1 MFNLDLTSSGGFTGS
16 VTLTCNGALLPGTCT
31 VTPADRARSTDCCA
45 PGFDSY
51 RVRDGFYVCAIQAAA
66 ALALFGL
73 LMLALVCGSVAGVE
87 YLLADCDRNF
97 GRSNA
102 HAASHADREYGLT
115 LRSRRGLKNF
125 HCDFAG
131 LGADRGE
138 RD

>member
-73 LMLALVCGSVAGVE
+73 LMLAFLCGFAACG
-87 YLLADCDRNF
+87 
-97 GRSNA
+97 GG
-102 HAASHADREYGLT
+102 AASGVVDPSPASNTYSLTVTGTSAGATRTPPLT
-115 LRSRRGLKNF
+115 LTVNT
-125 HCDFAG
+125 D
-131 LGADRGE
+131 
-138 RD
+138 